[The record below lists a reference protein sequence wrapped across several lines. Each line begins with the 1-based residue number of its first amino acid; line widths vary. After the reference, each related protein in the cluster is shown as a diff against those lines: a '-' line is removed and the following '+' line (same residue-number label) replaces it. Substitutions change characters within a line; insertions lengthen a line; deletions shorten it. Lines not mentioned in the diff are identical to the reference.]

1 MKNGESNEYNDL
13 GSINKSFYVD
23 DKKEGWET
31 YIITNMKMISTR
43 V

>member
-13 GSINKSFYVD
+13 GFLINKSFYVD

-31 YIITNMKMISTR
+31 EYYYK
-43 V
+43 